1 MRRTRYMSWL
11 FLALS
16 VGFFFMQDFR
26 WALALPFTQYS
37 IERGDF
43 SAIDRIGPDNIR
55 KLADRARASG
65 DADGL
70 AFAALNWPDADAAKS
85 LELAQAAVIKDPAK
99 GWLYYHIAKR
109 YLNEQ
114 DSPALNSLAKNA
126 VDFDDQNAVTYLL
139 LAEIIRHRDKSFPWS
154 LAKDRATDRYP
165 TEKLADKKDWMT
177 TMDAAFNS
185 ARYDTYTI
193 QRFLL
198 ERKVLERE
206 GWARPAVM
214 LLLAAERPLPNLIN
228 VRDYAHYRM
237 QLAQDG
243 NKDGKHNDQVMHAG
257 YVVYHYGQLMENN
270 AATTI
275 EELIGRA
282 VQDIAYQPLHDS
294 LRTAKLEDEVIA
306 LNLANQRAHLANAA
320 YRDVLNRRSNSL
332 WTGVVIMVCATLTAV
347 FALLTL
353 ICFGYVNAKRWI
365 RPDKQGR
372 LFHILTMAENYVPIL
387 LFLSSY
393 TTFMFFVPYASNFR
407 TYMTAEGDMKSIEPL
422 FRNIYPLVG
431 VDPYE
436 AVPLH
441 PFSGYLY
448 WVVVCFVAVGGAM
461 VLRHFYASDTALPHE
476 AEEHGEDSQAAGARA
491 GS

>member
-1 MRRTRYMSWL
+1 MSWL

-26 WALALPFTQYS
+26 WALALPLTQYS
-37 IERGDF
+37 IERGDL
-43 SAIDRIGPDNIR
+43 SATERIGPDNIR
-55 KLADRARASG
+55 KLAERARADG

-70 AFAALNWPDADAAKS
+70 SFAALNWPGDDAAEPLS
-85 LELAQAAVIKDPAK
+85 LAQAAVIKDPSK
-99 GWLYYHIAKR
+99 GWLFYHIAKR
-109 YLNEQ
+109 YLNEH
-114 DSPALNSLAKNA
+114 DSPALNTLAKAA

-139 LAEIIRHRDKSFPWS
+139 LAEIIRHRDKQFPWS
-154 LAKDRATDRYP
+154 LGKDPSTGRVAI
-165 TEKLADKKDWMT
+165 EKLADKKDWIT

-185 ARYDTYTI
+185 ARYDTYTV

-198 ERKVLERE
+198 ERKVLARE
-206 GWARPAVM
+206 GWAQPAVL
-214 LLLAAERPLPNLIN
+214 LLLAADRPIPNLVN
-228 VRDYAHYRM
+228 VRDYANYRI
-237 QLAQDG
+237 QLSKDDD
-243 NKDGKHNDQVMHAG
+243 KDGKHNDEVMHTG

-282 VQDIAYQPLHDS
+282 VQDIAYQPLHDA

-306 LNLANQRAHLANAA
+306 LNLANQRAHNANSA

-332 WTGVVIMVCATLTAV
+332 WTGLVIMVSATLTAV

-372 LFHILTMAENYVPIL
+372 LFHLLTMAENYVPIL

-407 TYMTAEGDMKSIEPL
+407 TYMAAEGDMRSIEPL

-436 AVPLH
+436 ATIIH
-441 PFSGYLY
+441 PFGGYLY
-448 WVVVCFVAVGGAM
+448 WVVVCFLAVGGAM
-461 VLRHFYASDTALPHE
+461 LLQRFYSSETALPPE
-476 AEEHGEDSQAAGARA
+476 AEEPADEAKAASPEA